1 MLNRALPFLLLF
13 VSDKDVRGKVGKTLI
28 KHMSNED
35 HDIIVV
41 DQNATKVEEV
51 VNQYDVIG
59 VVGNGGSY
67 DILMEAGAEDANLII
82 CVTASDELN
91 ILAGLVAKKMG
102 TRHTIARVRNP
113 DYSSQRDFMRNQ
125 LGFSMIVNPELEAAS
140 EIRRVLSFPSA
151 VKVDTFSRGK
161 VELAE
166 FFVEDHSRLNGVEL
180 NQLHKITKTNI
191 LVCAVSHNED
201 VIIPDGNYAIKPGDH
216 LYITGTHRDLSKF
229 CLDIGVITSRIK
241 NVIIIGGGKIAYYLS
256 KQLSTQGIKVKI
268 IEKDK
273 NRCQVLAE
281 KLPYVT
287 IIHGDGSDDELLNEE
302 GIENTDAVLALT
314 GLDEENIVLSL
325 SAKSLYHKKTI
336 AKVTRMNYTGLSD
349 VLKVDS
355 IVAPKKIVASQIIRY
370 VRAKMN
376 KDHDSA
382 IKTLYKIVDG
392 EVEAVEFKVTE
403 HFKFLHKTINEM
415 RIKEHVL
422 VAAIIRKNEVIV
434 PKGNTAMEL
443 NDYVIIVSRGEIMK
457 SLNDMLRD

>member
-1 MLNRALPFLLLF
+1 MKIIVLGA
-13 VSDKDVRGKVGKTLI
+13 GKVGKTLI

-35 HDIIVV
+35 HDIVVV
-41 DQNATKVEEV
+41 DQNATKVEDV
-51 VNQYDVIG
+51 VNQFDVIG

-67 DILMEAGAEDANLII
+67 DILMEAGAQDANLII

-91 ILAGLVAKKMG
+91 ILAGLMAKKMG

-180 NQLHKITKTNI
+180 SRLHKISKTNI

-201 VIIPDGNYAIKPGDH
+201 VIIPDGNYVIKPGDH
-216 LYITGTHRDLSKF
+216 LYITGTHRDLSRF
-229 CLDIGVITSRIK
+229 CLDIGVITKSIK

-268 IEKDK
+268 IEKDE
-273 NRCQVLAE
+273 NRCQILAE

-287 IIHGDGSDDELLNEE
+287 VIHGDGSDDELLNEE

-376 KDHDSA
+376 KDNDSSV
-382 IKTLYKIVDG
+382 KTLYKMVDG
-392 EVEAVEFKVTE
+392 EVEAIEFKVTE
-403 HFKFLHKTINEM
+403 QFKYLHKTLNEM
-415 RIKEHVL
+415 KIKEHVL
-422 VAAIIRKNEVIV
+422 VAAIIRENEVIV
-434 PKGNTAMEL
+434 PKGNTTMEL

-457 SLNDMLRD
+457 SLNDMLRG

>member
-1 MLNRALPFLLLF
+1 MKIIVLGA
-13 VSDKDVRGKVGKTLI
+13 GKVGKTLI

-41 DQNATKVEEV
+41 DQNTTKVEEV

-67 DILMEAGAEDANLII
+67 DILMEAGAQDANLII
-82 CVTASDELN
+82 CVTTSDELN
-91 ILAGLVAKKMG
+91 ILAGLMAKKMG
-102 TRHTIARVRNP
+102 TKHTIARVRNP

-180 NQLHKITKTNI
+180 SQLHKITKTNI

-201 VIIPDGNYAIKPGDH
+201 VIIPDGNYVIKPGDH
-216 LYITGTHRDLSKF
+216 LYITGTHRDLSRF
-229 CLDIGVITSRIK
+229 CLDIGVITTRIK
-241 NVIIIGGGKIAYYLS
+241 NVIIVGGGKIAYYLS

-336 AKVTRMNYTGLSD
+336 AKITRMNYAGLSD

-376 KDHDSA
+376 KDNDSSV
-382 IKTLYKIVDG
+382 KTLYKIVDG
-392 EVEAVEFKVTE
+392 EVEAIEFKVTE
-403 HFKFLHKTINEM
+403 RFKYLHKTLNEM
-415 RIKEHVL
+415 KIKEHVL
-422 VAAIIRKNEVIV
+422 VAAIIRENEVIV
-434 PKGNTAMEL
+434 PKGNTTMEL

-457 SLNDMLRD
+457 SLNDILRG

>member
-1 MLNRALPFLLLF
+1 MKIIVLGA
-13 VSDKDVRGKVGKTLI
+13 GKVGKTLI

-382 IKTLYKIVDG
+382 VKTLYKIVDG

-422 VAAIIRKNEVIV
+422 VAAIIRENEVIV
-434 PKGNTAMEL
+434 PKGNTTMEL

>member
-1 MLNRALPFLLLF
+1 MKIIVLGA
-13 VSDKDVRGKVGKTLI
+13 GKVGKTLI

-51 VNQYDVIG
+51 VNQFDVIG

-67 DILMEAGAEDANLII
+67 DILMEAGAQDANLII
-82 CVTASDELN
+82 CVTTSDELN
-91 ILAGLVAKKMG
+91 ILAGLMAKKMG
-102 TRHTIARVRNP
+102 TKHTIARVRNP

-180 NQLHKITKTNI
+180 SQLHKITKTNI

-201 VIIPDGNYAIKPGDH
+201 VIIPDGNYVIKPGDH
-216 LYITGTHRDLSKF
+216 LYITGTHRDLSRF
-229 CLDIGVITSRIK
+229 CLDIGVITTRIK
-241 NVIIIGGGKIAYYLS
+241 NVIIVGGGKIAYYLS

-314 GLDEENIVLSL
+314 GLDEENIVISL

-336 AKVTRMNYTGLSD
+336 AKVTRMNYAGLSD

-370 VRAKMN
+370 VRSKMN
-376 KDHDSA
+376 KDNDSSV
-382 IKTLYKIVDG
+382 KTLYKIVDG
-392 EVEAVEFKVTE
+392 EVEAIEFKVTE
-403 HFKFLHKTINEM
+403 QFKYLHKALNEM
-415 RIKEHVL
+415 KIKEHVL
-422 VAAIIRKNEVIV
+422 VAAIIRENEVIV
-434 PKGNTAMEL
+434 PKGNTTMEL

-457 SLNDMLRD
+457 SLNDILRG

>member
-1 MLNRALPFLLLF
+1 MKIIVLGA
-13 VSDKDVRGKVGKTLI
+13 GKVGKTLI

-51 VNQYDVIG
+51 VNQFDVIG

-67 DILMEAGAEDANLII
+67 DILMEAGAQDANLII
-82 CVTASDELN
+82 CVTTFDELN
-91 ILAGLVAKKMG
+91 ILAGLMAKKMG
-102 TRHTIARVRNP
+102 TKHTIARVRNP

-180 NQLHKITKTNI
+180 SQLHKITKTNI

-201 VIIPDGNYAIKPGDH
+201 VIIPDGNYVIKPGDH
-216 LYITGTHRDLSKF
+216 LYITGTHRDLSRF
-229 CLDIGVITSRIK
+229 CLDIGVITTRIK
-241 NVIIIGGGKIAYYLS
+241 NVIIVGGGKIAYYLS

-336 AKVTRMNYTGLSD
+336 AKVTRMNYAGLSD

-376 KDHDSA
+376 KDNDSSV
-382 IKTLYKIVDG
+382 KTLYKIVDG
-392 EVEAVEFKVTE
+392 EVEAIEFKVTE
-403 HFKFLHKTINEM
+403 QFKYLHKTLNEM
-415 RIKEHVL
+415 KIKEYVL
-422 VAAIIRKNEVIV
+422 VAAIIRENEVIV
-434 PKGNTAMEL
+434 PKGNTTMEL

-457 SLNDMLRD
+457 SLNDILRG

>member
-1 MLNRALPFLLLF
+1 
-13 VSDKDVRGKVGKTLI
+13 
-28 KHMSNED
+28 MSNED

-51 VNQYDVIG
+51 VNQFDVIG

-67 DILMEAGAEDANLII
+67 DILMEAGAQDANLII
-82 CVTASDELN
+82 CVTTSDELN
-91 ILAGLVAKKMG
+91 ILAGLMAKKMG
-102 TRHTIARVRNP
+102 TKHTIARVRNP

-180 NQLHKITKTNI
+180 SQLHKITKTNI

-201 VIIPDGNYAIKPGDH
+201 VIIPDGNYVIKPGDH
-216 LYITGTHRDLSKF
+216 LYITGTHRDLSRF
-229 CLDIGVITSRIK
+229 CLDIGVITTRIK
-241 NVIIIGGGKIAYYLS
+241 NVIIVGGGKIAYYLS

-336 AKVTRMNYTGLSD
+336 AKVTRMNYAGLSD

-376 KDHDSA
+376 KDNDSSV
-382 IKTLYKIVDG
+382 KTLYKIVDG
-392 EVEAVEFKVTE
+392 EVEAIEFKVTE
-403 HFKFLHKTINEM
+403 QFKYLHKTLNEM
-415 RIKEHVL
+415 KIKEHVL
-422 VAAIIRKNEVIV
+422 VAAIIRENEVIV
-434 PKGNTAMEL
+434 PKGNTTMEL

-457 SLNDMLRD
+457 SLNDILRG

>member
-1 MLNRALPFLLLF
+1 MKIIVLGA
-13 VSDKDVRGKVGKTLI
+13 GKVGKTLI

-41 DQNATKVEEV
+41 DQNAMKVEEV

-325 SAKSLYHKKTI
+325 SAKKLYHKKTI
-336 AKVTRMNYTGLSD
+336 AKVTRMNYTGLSN

-382 IKTLYKIVDG
+382 VKTLYKIVDG

-415 RIKEHVL
+415 KIKEHVL
-422 VAAIIRKNEVIV
+422 VTAIIRENEVIV
-434 PKGNTAMEL
+434 PKGNTTMEL

>member
-1 MLNRALPFLLLF
+1 MKIIVLGA
-13 VSDKDVRGKVGKTLI
+13 GKVGKTLI

-51 VNQYDVIG
+51 VNQFDVIG

-67 DILMEAGAEDANLII
+67 DILMEAGAQDANLII
-82 CVTASDELN
+82 CVTTSDELN
-91 ILAGLVAKKMG
+91 ILAGLMAKKMG
-102 TRHTIARVRNP
+102 TKHTIARVRNP
-113 DYSSQRDFMRNQ
+113 DYSSQRDSMRNQ

-180 NQLHKITKTNI
+180 SQLHKITKTNI

-201 VIIPDGNYAIKPGDH
+201 VIIPDGNYVIKSGDH
-216 LYITGTHRDLSKF
+216 LYITGTHRDLSRF
-229 CLDIGVITSRIK
+229 CLDIGVITTRIK
-241 NVIIIGGGKIAYYLS
+241 NVIIVGGGKIAYYLS

-336 AKVTRMNYTGLSD
+336 AKVTRMNYAGLSD

-376 KDHDSA
+376 KDNDSSV
-382 IKTLYKIVDG
+382 KTLYKIVDG
-392 EVEAVEFKVTE
+392 EVEAIEFKVTE
-403 HFKFLHKTINEM
+403 RFKYLHKTLNEM
-415 RIKEHVL
+415 KIKEHVL
-422 VAAIIRKNEVIV
+422 VAAIIRENEVIV
-434 PKGNTAMEL
+434 PKGNTTMEL

-457 SLNDMLRD
+457 SLNDILRG

>member
-1 MLNRALPFLLLF
+1 MKIIVLGA
-13 VSDKDVRGKVGKTLI
+13 GKVGKTLI

-35 HDIIVV
+35 HDIFVV

-51 VNQYDVIG
+51 VNQFDVIG

-67 DILMEAGAEDANLII
+67 DILMEAGAQDANLII
-82 CVTASDELN
+82 CVTTSDELN
-91 ILAGLVAKKMG
+91 ILAGLMAKKMG
-102 TRHTIARVRNP
+102 TKHTIARVRNP

-180 NQLHKITKTNI
+180 SQLHKITKTNI
-191 LVCAVSHNED
+191 LVCALSHNED
-201 VIIPDGNYAIKPGDH
+201 VIIPDGNYVIKPGDH
-216 LYITGTHRDLSKF
+216 LYITGTHRDLSRF
-229 CLDIGVITSRIK
+229 CLDIGVITTRIK
-241 NVIIIGGGKIAYYLS
+241 NVIIVGGGKIAYYLS

-336 AKVTRMNYTGLSD
+336 AKVTRMNYAGLSD

-376 KDHDSA
+376 KDNDSSV
-382 IKTLYKIVDG
+382 KTLYKIVDG
-392 EVEAVEFKVTE
+392 EVEAIEFKVTE
-403 HFKFLHKTINEM
+403 QFKYLHKTLNEM
-415 RIKEHVL
+415 KIKEHVL
-422 VAAIIRKNEVIV
+422 VAAIIRENEVIV
-434 PKGNTAMEL
+434 PKGNTTMEL

-457 SLNDMLRD
+457 SLTDILRG

>member
-1 MLNRALPFLLLF
+1 MKIIVLGA
-13 VSDKDVRGKVGKTLI
+13 GKVGKTLI

-216 LYITGTHRDLSKF
+216 LYITGTHRDLSRF
-229 CLDIGVITSRIK
+229 CLDIGVITNRIK
-241 NVIIIGGGKIAYYLS
+241 NVIIVGGGKIAYYLS

-382 IKTLYKIVDG
+382 VKTLYKIVDG

-422 VAAIIRKNEVIV
+422 VAAIIRENEVIV
-434 PKGNTAMEL
+434 PKGNTTMEL
-443 NDYVIIVSRGEIMK
+443 NDYVVIVSRGEIMK

>member
-1 MLNRALPFLLLF
+1 MKIIVLGA
-13 VSDKDVRGKVGKTLI
+13 GKVGKTLI

-325 SAKSLYHKKTI
+325 SAKNLYHKKTI
-336 AKVTRMNYTGLSD
+336 AKVTRMNYTGLSN

-382 IKTLYKIVDG
+382 VKTLYKIVDG

-415 RIKEHVL
+415 KIKEHVL

-457 SLNDMLRD
+457 SLNDMLRN

>member
-1 MLNRALPFLLLF
+1 MKIIVLGA
-13 VSDKDVRGKVGKTLI
+13 GKVGKTLI

-51 VNQYDVIG
+51 VNQFDVIG
-59 VVGNGGSY
+59 VVGNGASY
-67 DILMEAGAEDANLII
+67 DILMEAGAQDANLII

-91 ILAGLVAKKMG
+91 ILAGLMAKKMG

-166 FFVEDHSRLNGVEL
+166 FFVEEHSRLNGVEL
-180 NQLHKITKTNI
+180 SQLHKITKTNI

-201 VIIPDGNYAIKPGDH
+201 VIIPDGNYVIKPGDH
-216 LYITGTHRDLSKF
+216 LYITGTHRDLSRF
-229 CLDIGVITSRIK
+229 CLDIGVITTRIK
-241 NVIIIGGGKIAYYLS
+241 NVIIVGGGKIAYYLS

-336 AKVTRMNYTGLSD
+336 AKVTRMNYAGLSD

-376 KDHDSA
+376 KDNDSSV
-382 IKTLYKIVDG
+382 KTLYKIVDG
-392 EVEAVEFKVTE
+392 EVEAIEFKVTE
-403 HFKFLHKTINEM
+403 QFKYLHKTLNEM
-415 RIKEHVL
+415 KIKEHVL
-422 VAAIIRKNEVIV
+422 VAAIIRENEVIV
-434 PKGNTAMEL
+434 PKGNTTMEL

-457 SLNDMLRD
+457 SLNDILRG

>member
-1 MLNRALPFLLLF
+1 MKIIVLGA
-13 VSDKDVRGKVGKTLI
+13 GKVGKTLI

-67 DILMEAGAEDANLII
+67 DILMEAGAQDANLII

-91 ILAGLVAKKMG
+91 ILAGLMAKKMG

-382 IKTLYKIVDG
+382 VKTLYKIVDG

-415 RIKEHVL
+415 KIKEHVL

>member
-1 MLNRALPFLLLF
+1 MKIIVLGA
-13 VSDKDVRGKVGKTLI
+13 GKVGKTLI
-28 KHMSNED
+28 KHMANED

-91 ILAGLVAKKMG
+91 ILAGLMAKKMG

-229 CLDIGVITSRIK
+229 CLDIGVITNRIK
-241 NVIIIGGGKIAYYLS
+241 NVIIVGGGKIAYYLS

-273 NRCQVLAE
+273 NRCQILAE

-382 IKTLYKIVDG
+382 VKTLYKIVDG

-403 HFKFLHKTINEM
+403 HFTYLHKTLNEM

-422 VAAIIRKNEVIV
+422 VAAIIRDNEVIV
-434 PKGNTAMEL
+434 PKGNTTMEL

>member
-1 MLNRALPFLLLF
+1 MKIIVLGA
-13 VSDKDVRGKVGKTLI
+13 GKVGKTLI

-51 VNQYDVIG
+51 VNQFDVIG

-67 DILMEAGAEDANLII
+67 DILMEAGAQDANLII
-82 CVTASDELN
+82 CVTTSDELN
-91 ILAGLVAKKMG
+91 ILAGLMAKKMG
-102 TRHTIARVRNP
+102 TKHTIARVRNP

-180 NQLHKITKTNI
+180 SQLHKITKTNI

-216 LYITGTHRDLSKF
+216 LYITGTHRDLSRF
-229 CLDIGVITSRIK
+229 CLDIGVITTRIK
-241 NVIIIGGGKIAYYLS
+241 NIIIVGGGKIAYYLS

-336 AKVTRMNYTGLSD
+336 AKVTRMNYAGLSD

-376 KDHDSA
+376 KDNDSSV
-382 IKTLYKIVDG
+382 KTLYKIVDG
-392 EVEAVEFKVTE
+392 EVEAIEFKVTE
-403 HFKFLHKTINEM
+403 QFKYLHKTLNEM
-415 RIKEHVL
+415 KIKEHVL
-422 VAAIIRKNEVIV
+422 VAAIIRENEVIV
-434 PKGNTAMEL
+434 PKGNTTMEL

-457 SLNDMLRD
+457 SLNDILRG

>member
-1 MLNRALPFLLLF
+1 MKIIILGA
-13 VSDKDVRGKVGKTLI
+13 GKVGKTLI

-41 DQNATKVEEV
+41 DQNAMKVEEV

-325 SAKSLYHKKTI
+325 SAKNLYHKKTI
-336 AKVTRMNYTGLSD
+336 AKVTRMNYTGLSN

-382 IKTLYKIVDG
+382 VKTLYKIVDG

-415 RIKEHVL
+415 KIKEHVL
-422 VAAIIRKNEVIV
+422 VAAIIRENEVIV
-434 PKGNTAMEL
+434 PKGNTTMEL

-457 SLNDMLRD
+457 SLNDMLRV

>member
-1 MLNRALPFLLLF
+1 MKIIVLGA
-13 VSDKDVRGKVGKTLI
+13 GKVGKTLI

-51 VNQYDVIG
+51 VNQFDVIG

-67 DILMEAGAEDANLII
+67 DILMEAGAQDANLII
-82 CVTASDELN
+82 CVTTFDELN
-91 ILAGLVAKKMG
+91 ILAGLMAKKMG
-102 TRHTIARVRNP
+102 TKHTIARVRNP

-180 NQLHKITKTNI
+180 SQLHKITKTNI

-201 VIIPDGNYAIKPGDH
+201 VIIPDGNYVIKPGDH
-216 LYITGTHRDLSKF
+216 LYITGTHRDLSRF
-229 CLDIGVITSRIK
+229 CLDIGVITTRIK
-241 NVIIIGGGKIAYYLS
+241 NVIIVGGGKIAYYLS

-336 AKVTRMNYTGLSD
+336 AKVTRMNYVGLSD

-376 KDHDSA
+376 KDNDSSV
-382 IKTLYKIVDG
+382 KTLYKIVDG
-392 EVEAVEFKVTE
+392 EVEAIEFKVTE
-403 HFKFLHKTINEM
+403 QFKYLHKTLNEM
-415 RIKEHVL
+415 KIKEHVL
-422 VAAIIRKNEVIV
+422 VAAIIRENEVIV
-434 PKGNTAMEL
+434 PKGNTTMEL

-457 SLNDMLRD
+457 SLNDILRG

>member
-1 MLNRALPFLLLF
+1 MKIIVLGA
-13 VSDKDVRGKVGKTLI
+13 GKVGKTLI

-51 VNQYDVIG
+51 VNQFDVIG

-67 DILMEAGAEDANLII
+67 DILMEAGAQDANLII

-91 ILAGLVAKKMG
+91 ILAGLMAKKMG

-166 FFVEDHSRLNGVEL
+166 FFVEEHSRLNGVEL
-180 NQLHKITKTNI
+180 SQLHKITKTNI

-216 LYITGTHRDLSKF
+216 LYITGTHRDLSRF
-229 CLDIGVITSRIK
+229 CLDIGVITTRIK
-241 NVIIIGGGKIAYYLS
+241 NVIIVGGGKIAYYLS

-314 GLDEENIVLSL
+314 GLDEENIILSL

-336 AKVTRMNYTGLSD
+336 AKVTRMNYAGLSD

-376 KDHDSA
+376 KDNDSSV
-382 IKTLYKIVDG
+382 KTLYKIVDG
-392 EVEAVEFKVTE
+392 EVEAIEFKVTE
-403 HFKFLHKTINEM
+403 QFKYLHKTLNEM
-415 RIKEHVL
+415 KIKEHVL
-422 VAAIIRKNEVIV
+422 VAAIIRENEVIV
-434 PKGNTAMEL
+434 PKGNTTMEL

-457 SLNDMLRD
+457 SLNDILRG

>member
-1 MLNRALPFLLLF
+1 MKIIVLGA
-13 VSDKDVRGKVGKTLI
+13 GKVGKTLI

-166 FFVEDHSRLNGVEL
+166 FFVEDYSRLNGVEL

-241 NVIIIGGGKIAYYLS
+241 NVIITGGGKIAYYLS

-382 IKTLYKIVDG
+382 VKTLYKIVDG

-415 RIKEHVL
+415 KIKEHVL

>member
-1 MLNRALPFLLLF
+1 MKIIVLGA
-13 VSDKDVRGKVGKTLI
+13 GKVGKTLI

-41 DQNATKVEEV
+41 DQNAMKVEEV

-191 LVCAVSHNED
+191 LVCAVSHNEN

-325 SAKSLYHKKTI
+325 SAKNLYHKKTI
-336 AKVTRMNYTGLSD
+336 AKVTRMNYTGLSN

-382 IKTLYKIVDG
+382 VKTLYKIVDG

-415 RIKEHVL
+415 KIKEHVL
-422 VAAIIRKNEVIV
+422 VAAIIRENEVIV
-434 PKGNTAMEL
+434 PKVNTTMEL

>member
-1 MLNRALPFLLLF
+1 MKIIVLGA
-13 VSDKDVRGKVGKTLI
+13 GKVGKTLI

-51 VNQYDVIG
+51 VNQFDVIG

-67 DILMEAGAEDANLII
+67 DILMEAGAQDANLII

-91 ILAGLVAKKMG
+91 ILAGLMAKKMG

-180 NQLHKITKTNI
+180 SQLHKITKTNI

-201 VIIPDGNYAIKPGDH
+201 VIIPDGNYVIKPGDH
-216 LYITGTHRDLSKF
+216 LYITGTHRDLSRF
-229 CLDIGVITSRIK
+229 CLDIGVITTRIK
-241 NVIIIGGGKIAYYLS
+241 NVIIVGGGKIAYYLS

-336 AKVTRMNYTGLSD
+336 AKVTRMNYAGLSD

-376 KDHDSA
+376 KDNDSSV
-382 IKTLYKIVDG
+382 KTLYKIVDG
-392 EVEAVEFKVTE
+392 EVEAIEFKVTE
-403 HFKFLHKTINEM
+403 QFKYLHKTLNEM
-415 RIKEHVL
+415 KIKEHVL
-422 VAAIIRKNEVIV
+422 VASIIRENEVIV
-434 PKGNTAMEL
+434 PKGNTTMEL

-457 SLNDMLRD
+457 SLNDILRG

>member
-1 MLNRALPFLLLF
+1 MKIIVLGA
-13 VSDKDVRGKVGKTLI
+13 GKVGKTLI

-51 VNQYDVIG
+51 VNQFDVIG

-67 DILMEAGAEDANLII
+67 DILMEAGAQDANLII
-82 CVTASDELN
+82 CVTTSDELN
-91 ILAGLVAKKMG
+91 ILAGLMAKKMG
-102 TRHTIARVRNP
+102 TKHTIARVRNP

-180 NQLHKITKTNI
+180 SQLHKITKTNI

-201 VIIPDGNYAIKPGDH
+201 VIIPDGNYVIKPGDH
-216 LYITGTHRDLSKF
+216 LYITGTHRDLSRF
-229 CLDIGVITSRIK
+229 CLDIGVITTRIK
-241 NVIIIGGGKIAYYLS
+241 NVIIVGGGKIAYYLS

-314 GLDEENIVLSL
+314 GLDEENIVISL

-336 AKVTRMNYTGLSD
+336 AKVTRMNYAGLSD

-370 VRAKMN
+370 VRSKMN
-376 KDHDSA
+376 KDNDSSV
-382 IKTLYKIVDG
+382 KTLYKIVDG
-392 EVEAVEFKVTE
+392 EVEAIEFKVTE
-403 HFKFLHKTINEM
+403 QFKYLHKTLNEM
-415 RIKEHVL
+415 KIKEHVL
-422 VAAIIRKNEVIV
+422 VAAIIRENEVIV
-434 PKGNTAMEL
+434 PKGNTTMEL

-457 SLNDMLRD
+457 SLNDILRG

>member
-1 MLNRALPFLLLF
+1 MKIIVLGA
-13 VSDKDVRGKVGKTLI
+13 GKVGKTLI

-82 CVTASDELN
+82 CVTTSDELN
-91 ILAGLVAKKMG
+91 ILAGLMAKKMG

-125 LGFSMIVNPELEAAS
+125 LGFLMIVNPELEAAS

-166 FFVEDHSRLNGVEL
+166 FFVEDQSRLKGIEL

-201 VIIPDGNYAIKPGDH
+201 VIIPDGNYAIKPSNH
-216 LYITGTHRDLSKF
+216 LYITGTHRDLSRF
-229 CLDIGVITSRIK
+229 CLDIGVITNRIK
-241 NVIIIGGGKIAYYLS
+241 NVIIVVGGKIAYYLS

-273 NRCQVLAE
+273 NRCQILAE

-336 AKVTRMNYTGLSD
+336 AKVIRMNYIGLSD
-349 VLKVDS
+349 VFKVDS

-370 VRAKMN
+370 VRAKMT

-382 IKTLYKIVDG
+382 VKTLYKIVDD

-403 HFKFLHKTINEM
+403 HFNYLLILSCYKIDFTSAFSAVATCLNN
-415 RIKEHVL
+415 VGLL
-422 VAAIIRKNEVIV
+422 VQ
-434 PKGNTAMEL
+434 
-443 NDYVIIVSRGEIMK
+443 
-457 SLNDMLRD
+457 

>member
-1 MLNRALPFLLLF
+1 MKIIVLGA
-13 VSDKDVRGKVGKTLI
+13 GKVGKTLI

-51 VNQYDVIG
+51 VNQFDVIG

-67 DILMEAGAEDANLII
+67 DILMEAGAQDANLII
-82 CVTASDELN
+82 CVTTSDELN
-91 ILAGLVAKKMG
+91 ILAGLMAKKMG
-102 TRHTIARVRNP
+102 TKHTIARVRNP

-180 NQLHKITKTNI
+180 SQLHKITKTNI

-201 VIIPDGNYAIKPGDH
+201 VIIPDGNYVIKPGDH
-216 LYITGTHRDLSKF
+216 LYITGTHRDLSRF
-229 CLDIGVITSRIK
+229 CLDIGVITTRIK
-241 NVIIIGGGKIAYYLS
+241 NVIIVGGGKIAYYLS

-336 AKVTRMNYTGLSD
+336 AKVTRMNYAGLSD

-370 VRAKMN
+370 VRSKMN
-376 KDHDSA
+376 KDNDSSV
-382 IKTLYKIVDG
+382 KTLYKIVDG
-392 EVEAVEFKVTE
+392 EVEAIEFKVTE
-403 HFKFLHKTINEM
+403 QFKYLHKTLNEM
-415 RIKEHVL
+415 KIKEHVL
-422 VAAIIRKNEVIV
+422 VAAIIRENEVIV
-434 PKGNTAMEL
+434 PKGNTTMEL

-457 SLNDMLRD
+457 SLNDMLRG

>member
-1 MLNRALPFLLLF
+1 MKIIVLGA
-13 VSDKDVRGKVGKTLI
+13 GKVGKTLI

-91 ILAGLVAKKMG
+91 ILAGLMAKKMG

-382 IKTLYKIVDG
+382 VKTLYKIVDG

-415 RIKEHVL
+415 KIKEHVL

>member
-1 MLNRALPFLLLF
+1 MKIIVLGA
-13 VSDKDVRGKVGKTLI
+13 GKVGKTLI

-51 VNQYDVIG
+51 VNQFDVIG

-67 DILMEAGAEDANLII
+67 DILMEAGAQDANLII
-82 CVTASDELN
+82 CVTTFDELN
-91 ILAGLVAKKMG
+91 ILAGLMAKKMG
-102 TRHTIARVRNP
+102 TKHTIARVRNP

-180 NQLHKITKTNI
+180 SQLHKITKTNI

-201 VIIPDGNYAIKPGDH
+201 VIIPDGNYVIKPGDH
-216 LYITGTHRDLSKF
+216 LYITGTHRDLSRF
-229 CLDIGVITSRIK
+229 CLDIGVITTRIK
-241 NVIIIGGGKIAYYLS
+241 NVIIVGGGKIAYYLS

-336 AKVTRMNYTGLSD
+336 AKVTRMNYAGLSD

-355 IVAPKKIVASQIIRY
+355 IVALKKIVASQIIRY

-376 KDHDSA
+376 KDNDSSV
-382 IKTLYKIVDG
+382 KTLYKIVDG
-392 EVEAVEFKVTE
+392 EVEAIEFKVTE
-403 HFKFLHKTINEM
+403 QFKYLHKTLNEM
-415 RIKEHVL
+415 KIKEHVL
-422 VAAIIRKNEVIV
+422 VAAIIRENEVIV
-434 PKGNTAMEL
+434 PKGNTTMEL

-457 SLNDMLRD
+457 SLNDILRG

>member
-1 MLNRALPFLLLF
+1 MKIIVLGA
-13 VSDKDVRGKVGKTLI
+13 GKVGKTLI

-41 DQNATKVEEV
+41 DQNAMKVEEV

-180 NQLHKITKTNI
+180 SQLHKITKTNI

-325 SAKSLYHKKTI
+325 SAKNLYHKKTI
-336 AKVTRMNYTGLSD
+336 AKVTRMNYTGLSN

-382 IKTLYKIVDG
+382 VKTLYKIVDG

-415 RIKEHVL
+415 KIKEHVL
-422 VAAIIRKNEVIV
+422 VAAIIRENEVIV
-434 PKGNTAMEL
+434 PKGNTTMEL

>member
-1 MLNRALPFLLLF
+1 MKIIVLGA
-13 VSDKDVRGKVGKTLI
+13 GKVGKTLI

-41 DQNATKVEEV
+41 DQNAMKVEEV

-287 IIHGDGSDDELLNEE
+287 IIHGDGGDDELLNEE

-325 SAKSLYHKKTI
+325 SAKNLYHKKTI
-336 AKVTRMNYTGLSD
+336 AKVTRMNYTGLSN

-382 IKTLYKIVDG
+382 VKTLYKIVDG

-415 RIKEHVL
+415 KIKEHVL
-422 VAAIIRKNEVIV
+422 VAAIIRENEVIV
-434 PKGNTAMEL
+434 PKGNTTMEL